1 MFVYTI
7 FRVMSSAKTVPT
19 KKSVKDFLKS
29 IDIDKRR
36 TDGFVLLDLMKDITK
51 ENPVM
56 WGKSIVGFGLVH
68 YKYKS
73 GREGDWFKVGF
84 SPRKRSL
91 SVYFMTGFDNLKDL
105 LEKLGKHRLGVGCLY
120 INKLEDINLEVLK
133 QIVKR
138 SLEDVKKADYL
149 T

>member
-7 FRVMSSAKTVPT
+7 FRVMSSAKTFPT

-36 TDGFVLLDLMKDITK
+36 TDGFVLFDLMKDITK

-56 WGKSIVGFGLVH
+56 WGKSIVGFGSVH

-73 GREGDWFKVGF
+73 GREGNWFKVGF

-91 SVYFMTGFDNLKDL
+91 SVYFMTGFDKLKDL
-105 LEKLGKHRLGVGCLY
+105 LEKVGKHRLGVGCLY